1 MIFEAFPYWLNGA
14 LPLAVLLNDTEMLGD
29 IRPMFSMDEFIH
41 KNLNQPTH
49 DGRLCLT
56 GV

>member
-1 MIFEAFPYWLNGA
+1 MAEAFPYWLNGA